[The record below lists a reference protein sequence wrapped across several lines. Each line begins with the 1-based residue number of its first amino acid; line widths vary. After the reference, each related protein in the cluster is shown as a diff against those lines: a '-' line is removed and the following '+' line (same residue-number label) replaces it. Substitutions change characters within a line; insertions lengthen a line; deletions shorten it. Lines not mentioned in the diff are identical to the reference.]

1 MEDMNRQLGGSSGRL
16 ASCMLYKLGRS
27 GEEDEAMVRLNK
39 QRKNKYEVH
48 LKRLNERANKN
59 RKAMTRGHNAKR
71 EPGRN

>member
-48 LKRLNERANKN
+48 L
-59 RKAMTRGHNAKR
+59 
-71 EPGRN
+71 